1 MAKIGNLT
9 AVIAILLVLI
19 GIFTMV
25 KVSSYYAPTAFQSAQ
40 TNLSINTT
48 CSLSLNT
55 TNLTYGQT
63 NPNTTYSAVNISV
76 NFSNGG
82 NFEQNVSINAT
93 PWFINDSVTTA
104 NASTLGCNQTRYS
117 NNSSTSGLTPLTWE
131 AIGSEGRGICGG
143 STIQAGATAGTI
155 NRVQPN
161 QSFVGAGGGS
171 RGDNNTTFRINVP
184 AGTVPG
190 RYTQNITYIAEC

>member
-1 MAKIGNLT
+1 MAKTRNLT
-9 AVIAILLVLI
+9 AAIAILLVLI

-25 KVSSYYAPTAFQSAQ
+25 KISSYYAPTAFQSAQ

-48 CSLSLNT
+48 CSLSLNV

-63 NPNTTYSAVNISV
+63 NPNTSYSANNISV

-93 PWFINDSVTTA
+93 YWLINETA
-104 NASTLGCNQTRYS
+104 VESNTSTLGCNQTRYQNWS
-117 NNSSTSGLTPLTWE
+117 NSLAAWE
-131 AIGSEGRGICGG
+131 DIGTAGRGICGG
-143 STIQAGATAGTI
+143 NRIEDDNPAVVGSM

-171 RGDNNTTFRINVP
+171 RGDNNTTFKVNVP
-184 AGTVPG
+184 AGTFTG